1 MKAATE
7 CHVPELILRPFQ
19 EEDVQFLKENDY
31 NALVANA
38 PGTGKTIEVLA
49 CIKRD
54 IAKLTPALI
63 VCPSSVVTNWCR
75 EARKWL
81 GRVRIHAVKDMKSP
95 IPRKRA
101 HIMVVP
107 WSMLADRELE
117 LAHYGFKML
126 VADEAHFAK
135 NPEAQRSQALMTISK
150 KVNHRLLLTG
160 TPIVNTSLELDAIN
174 SYFGT
179 TEPPPMIRRLLE
191 DVAPDIPP
199 KVRSR
204 LTVRL
209 RQKDRRRYMRLDADF
224 TEWLEAELR
233 KRMDAGEAEAA
244 AARALAAEALVKVGY
259 LRRVLGESKVYA
271 AADWA
276 SRAARLG
283 EPVVLFAEHQEVI
296 RRLQILL
303 RKQRIKFVTID
314 GNSTRKKRQK
324 AIDDFQ
330 QGRTA
335 VFIGSKAAKE
345 GITLTRARHLMF
357 VERYFTAADE
367 EQAEDRIRRI
377 GQRSKTTIWQ
387 LHAQDTIDDRLSDIV
402 ETKRRIV
409 RQAIGTADIREKDE
423 DAVARLVAKWNTHLQ
438 PKRDKPV
445 ALGLSKP
452 LPPLPPTP
460 NVHQIVFGKP
470 RWNERSAQVW
480 MAMHGY
486 HYAQFGTQGH
496 LVRMWNH
503 DAMKFVPNTF
513 KTIQLAK
520 DVHAIIGT
528 RKPDS
533 TRRKRKGSRRKRR
546 R

>member
-1 MKAATE
+1 MAT
-7 CHVPELILRPFQ
+7 LNLRPFQ
-19 EEDVQFLKENDY
+19 AEDVEFLAKNDY

-54 IAKLTPALI
+54 LKKLTPALI
-63 VCPSSVVTNWCR
+63 ICPSSVVTNWCR
-75 EARKWL
+75 EARKWV
-81 GRVRIHAVKDMKSP
+81 GRISIHSIKDQKTP
-95 IPRKRA
+95 IPKKRA
-101 HIMVVP
+101 HVMVVP
-107 WSMLADRELE
+107 WSMVADRELD

-150 KVNHRLLLTG
+150 RVNHRLLLTG

-174 SYFGT
+174 SYFQSS
-179 TEPPPMIRRLLE
+179 EPPPMIRRLLE

-199 KVRSR
+199 KTRSR
-204 LTVRL
+204 LTIRL
-209 RQKDRRRYMRLDADF
+209 RRKDRHRYNKLNDDF
-224 TEWLEAELR
+224 TEWIEEELR
-233 KRMDAGEAEAA
+233 KRMEAGEAQAA

-259 LRRVLGESKVYA
+259 LRRVLGQSKVYA

-276 SRAARLG
+276 SRAVRLG
-283 EPVVLFAEHQEVI
+283 EAVVLFAEHQEVI

-314 GNSTRKKRQK
+314 GNATRKARQK
-324 AIDDFQ
+324 AIDRFQ
-330 QGRTA
+330 QGRVA

-377 GQRSKTTIWQ
+377 GQKSKTTIWQ
-387 LHAQDTIDDRLSDIV
+387 LHAEDTIDDRLSDIV
-402 ETKRRIV
+402 ETKRQIV
-409 RQAIGTADIREKDE
+409 RQAIGSADIREKPE
-423 DAVARLVAKWNTHLQ
+423 DAVARLIGKWNTHLQ
-438 PKRDKPV
+438 PKRGKPV
-445 ALGLSKP
+445 SLGLSKP
-452 LPPLPPTP
+452 LPPLPDTP
-460 NVHQIVFGKP
+460 KVHQILFAKP

-486 HYAQFGTQGH
+486 HYAHLMDQGHQIRVWNHKSPQFVPGSFQHVRIAKDIRAIVGTRRPDGTQ
-496 LVRMWNH
+496 
-503 DAMKFVPNTF
+503 
-513 KTIQLAK
+513 
-520 DVHAIIGT
+520 
-528 RKPDS
+528 
-533 TRRKRKGSRRKRR
+533 RRKRR
-546 R
+546 SRKTRKK

>member
-1 MKAATE
+1 
-7 CHVPELILRPFQ
+7 VPELILRPFQ
-19 EEDVQFLKENDY
+19 EEDVQFLQKHDY

-38 PGTGKTIEVLA
+38 PGTGKTIEVLS

-54 IAKLTPALI
+54 MAKLTPALI

-81 GRVRIHAVKDMKSP
+81 GRVRIHAIKDMKGP

-107 WSMLADRELE
+107 WSMLTDRELD
-117 LAHYGFKML
+117 LTSYGFKML

-135 NPEAQRSQALMTISK
+135 NPEAQRSQSLMAISQ

-179 TEPPPMIRRLLE
+179 TESPPMIRRLLE

-204 LTVRL
+204 LTIRL
-209 RQKDRRRYMRLDADF
+209 RRKDRQRYMRLDADF
-224 TEWLEAELR
+224 TDWLEMELR
-233 KRMDAGEAEAA
+233 KRMDAGEAQAA

-296 RRLQILL
+296 RRLKILL
-303 RKQRIKFVTID
+303 RKQRIKFVVID
-314 GNSTRKKRQK
+314 GNSTRKARQK
-324 AIDDFQ
+324 AIDSFQ
-330 QGRTA
+330 QGKTA

-377 GQRSKTTIWQ
+377 GQRSKTTIWH

-409 RQAIGTADIREKDE
+409 REAIGTEDIREKDE
-423 DAVARLVAKWNTHLQ
+423 DAVARLVSKWNTHLQ

-445 ALGLSKP
+445 SLGLSKP
-452 LPPLPPTP
+452 LLPLPPTP
-460 NVHQIVFGKP
+460 NVHQVVFAKP

-496 LVRMWNH
+496 LIRMWNH
-503 DAMKFVPNTF
+503 DALKFIPKSF

-520 DVHAIIGT
+520 DVHAIVGT

-533 TRRKRKGSRRKRR
+533 TRRRRRKSRKKR
-546 R
+546 QR

>member
-1 MKAATE
+1 MRA
-7 CHVPELILRPFQ
+7 LNLRPFQ
-19 EEDVQFLKENDY
+19 QEDVEFLAKHDY

-75 EARKWL
+75 EARKWV
-81 GRVRIHAVKDMKSP
+81 GKIAIHAIKDQKSP
-95 IPRKRA
+95 IPQRRA
-101 HIMVVP
+101 HVMVVP
-107 WSMLADRELE
+107 WSMLADRELD

-150 KVNHRLLLTG
+150 RVNHRLLLTG

-174 SYFGT
+174 SYFQSA
-179 TEPPPMIRRLLE
+179 EAPPMIRRLLE

-199 KVRSR
+199 KTRSR
-204 LTVRL
+204 LTIRL
-209 RQKDRRRYMRLDADF
+209 RQKDRARYMKLDADF

-233 KRMDAGEAEAA
+233 KRMDAGEAQAA

-259 LRRVLGESKVYA
+259 LRRILGESKVYA

-283 EPVVLFAEHQEVI
+283 EPVVMFAEHQEVI

-314 GNSTRKKRQK
+314 GNTTRKQRQK
-324 AIDDFQ
+324 AIDTFQ
-330 QGRTA
+330 QGRVA

-345 GITLTRARHLMF
+345 GITLHRARHLMF

-377 GQRSKTTIWQ
+377 GQKAKTTIWH
-387 LHAQDTIDDRLSDIV
+387 LHAEGTIDDRLADIV

-409 RQAIGTADIREKDE
+409 RNAIGTEDIREKPE
-423 DAVARLVAKWNTHLQ
+423 ESVERLIGKWSTHLQ
-438 PKRDKPV
+438 PTRNKPV
-445 ALGLSKP
+445 SLGLSKP

-460 NVHQIVFGKP
+460 NVHQIVFSKP

-486 HYAQFGTQGH
+486 HYAHLRDQGH
-496 LVRMWNH
+496 AITVWNH
-503 DAMKFVPNTF
+503 AVTQFLPGTF
-513 KTIQLAK
+513 RTIRIAK
-520 DVHAIIGT
+520 DISAIVGH
-528 RKPDS
+528 RRPES
-533 TRRKRKGSRRKRR
+533 TRRKRRRSRNKRNR
-546 R
+546 

>member
-1 MKAATE
+1 VRA
-7 CHVPELILRPFQ
+7 LNLRPFQ
-19 EEDVQFLKENDY
+19 QEDVEFLAKHDY

-75 EARKWL
+75 EARKWV
-81 GRVRIHAVKDMKSP
+81 GKIAIHAIKDQKSP
-95 IPRKRA
+95 IPQRRA
-101 HIMVVP
+101 HVMVVP
-107 WSMLADRELE
+107 WSMLADRELD

-150 KVNHRLLLTG
+150 RVNHRLLLTG

-174 SYFGT
+174 SYFQSA
-179 TEPPPMIRRLLE
+179 EAPPMIRRLLE

-199 KVRSR
+199 KTRSR
-204 LTVRL
+204 LTIRL
-209 RQKDRRRYMRLDADF
+209 RQKDRARYMKLDADF

-233 KRMDAGEAEAA
+233 KRMDAGEAQAA

-259 LRRVLGESKVYA
+259 LRRILGESKVYA

-283 EPVVLFAEHQEVI
+283 EPVVMFAEHQEVI

-314 GNSTRKKRQK
+314 GNTTRKQRQK
-324 AIDDFQ
+324 AIDTFQ
-330 QGRTA
+330 QGRVA

-345 GITLTRARHLMF
+345 GITLHRARHLMF

-377 GQRSKTTIWQ
+377 GQKAKTTIWH
-387 LHAQDTIDDRLSDIV
+387 LHAEGTIDDRLADIV

-409 RQAIGTADIREKDE
+409 RNAIGTEDIREKPE
-423 DAVARLVAKWNTHLQ
+423 ESVERLIGKWSTHLQ
-438 PKRDKPV
+438 PTRNKPV
-445 ALGLSKP
+445 SLGLSKP

-460 NVHQIVFGKP
+460 NVHQIVFSKP

-486 HYAQFGTQGH
+486 HYAHLRDQGH
-496 LVRMWNH
+496 AITVWNH
-503 DAMKFVPNTF
+503 AVTQFLPGTF
-513 KTIQLAK
+513 RTIRIAK
-520 DVHAIIGT
+520 DISAIVGH
-528 RKPDS
+528 RRPES
-533 TRRKRKGSRRKRR
+533 TRRKRRRSRNKRNR
-546 R
+546 

>member
-1 MKAATE
+1 MPALT
-7 CHVPELILRPFQ
+7 LRPFQ
-19 EEDVQFLKENDY
+19 QEDVDFLVKHDY
-31 NALVANA
+31 NALIANA

-54 IAKLTPALI
+54 IPKLTPALI

-75 EARKWL
+75 EARKWV
-81 GRVRIHAVKDMKSP
+81 GRIAIHAIKDQKSP

-101 HIMVVP
+101 HVMVVP
-107 WSMLADRELE
+107 WSMLSDRELE

-150 KVNHRLLLTG
+150 RVNHRLLLTG

-174 SYFGT
+174 SYFRSS
-179 TEPPPMIRRLLE
+179 EAPPMIRRLLE

-199 KVRSR
+199 KSRSR
-204 LTVRL
+204 LTIRL
-209 RQKDRRRYMRLDADF
+209 RQKDRQRYMRLDADF
-224 TEWLEAELR
+224 TEWLETELQ
-233 KRMDAGEAEAA
+233 KRMNAGEAHAA

-296 RRLQILL
+296 RRLKILL
-303 RKQRIKFVTID
+303 RKQRIKFVCID
-314 GNSTRKKRQK
+314 GNTTRKARQK
-324 AIDDFQ
+324 AIDTFQ
-330 QGRTA
+330 EGRVA

-345 GITLTRARHLMF
+345 GITLHRARHLLF

-377 GQRSKTTIWQ
+377 GQKAKTTIWH

-409 RQAIGTADIREKDE
+409 RNAIGSEDIREKPE
-423 DAVARLVAKWNTHLQ
+423 ESVARLIGKWNTHLQ

-460 NVHQIVFGKP
+460 NVHQIVFARP
-470 RWNERSAQVW
+470 RWNERSARVW

-486 HYAQFGTQGH
+486 HYAHLRDQGH
-496 LVRMWNH
+496 AVTVWNH
-503 DAMKFVPNTF
+503 KATQFVPRTF
-513 KTIQLAK
+513 KTVRIAK
-520 DVHAIIGT
+520 DISAIVGT
-528 RKPDS
+528 RRPES
-533 TRRKRKGSRRKRR
+533 TRRKKRR
-546 R
+546 SRKKRQR

>member
-1 MKAATE
+1 ME
-7 CHVPELILRPFQ
+7 CHVAELNLRPFQ
-19 EEDVQFLKENDY
+19 QEDVEFLAKHDY

-75 EARKWL
+75 EARKWV
-81 GRVRIHAVKDMKSP
+81 GQIAIHAIKDQKTP
-95 IPRKRA
+95 IPKKRA
-101 HIMVVP
+101 HVMVVP
-107 WSMLADRELE
+107 WSMLADRELD
-117 LAHYGFKML
+117 LTHYGFKML

-135 NPEAQRSQALMTISK
+135 NPEAQRSQALMAISQ
-150 KVNHRLLLTG
+150 KVDHRLLLTG
-160 TPIVNTSLELDAIN
+160 TPIVNTSLELDAIH
-174 SYFGT
+174 SYFR
-179 TEPPPMIRRLLE
+179 TEESPPMIRRLLE

-204 LTVRL
+204 LTIRL
-209 RQKDRRRYMRLDADF
+209 RQKDRSRYNKLNDDF
-224 TEWLEAELR
+224 TEWLEVELR
-233 KRMDAGEAEAA
+233 KRMEAGEAQAA

-283 EPVVLFAEHQEVI
+283 EAVVIFAEHQEVI
-296 RRLQILL
+296 RRLKILL

-314 GNSTRKKRQK
+314 GNSTRKARQK
-324 AIDDFQ
+324 AIDTFQ
-330 QGRTA
+330 RGRVA

-345 GITLTRARHLMF
+345 GITLTRARHLLF

-377 GQRSKTTIWQ
+377 GQKSKTTIWH

-402 ETKRRIV
+402 EMKRQIV
-409 RQAIGTADIREKDE
+409 RNAIGSADIREKPE
-423 DAVARLVAKWNTHLQ
+423 ESVARLIGKWNTHLQ
-438 PKRDKPV
+438 PKRDKPI

-452 LPPLPPTP
+452 LPPLPDTP
-460 NVHQIVFGKP
+460 KVHQILFSKP

-486 HYAQFGTQGH
+486 HYAYLADQGH
-496 LVRMWNH
+496 QIRVWNQKA
-503 DAMKFVPNTF
+503 DKFISGTF
-513 KTIQLAK
+513 ESIRLAK
-520 DVHAIIGT
+520 DIRAIVGT
-528 RKPDS
+528 RRPDG
-533 TRRKRKGSRRKRR
+533 TQRKKRKSRKARKK
-546 R
+546 